1 MRNGKSGLFVKKRVH
16 YLAWLRAQDEE
27 LINKSISENHKHLAK
42 SLKNK
47 ISSACTKK
55 KKKKLNQL
63 KWIKMNLY
71 KSQQQLPKCS
81 LINTIFTQFRN
92 LWEMGKL
99 KKLMLTQSTQP
110 FTLII

>member
-16 YLAWLRAQDEE
+16 YLTWLRAQDEE

-55 KKKKLNQL
+55 KKKKTQSTE
-63 KWIKMNLY
+63 MNLY

>member
-16 YLAWLRAQDEE
+16 YLTWLRAQDEE

-55 KKKKLNQL
+55 KKKK
-63 KWIKMNLY
+63 
-71 KSQQQLPKCS
+71 
-81 LINTIFTQFRN
+81 
-92 LWEMGKL
+92 
-99 KKLMLTQSTQP
+99 TQSTEMNQNE
-110 FTLII
+110 FIQVTTTVTKMFLN